1 MADQT
6 RVGVNPLPWIFGSDF
21 SWNCDEPT
29 IRGALSDLQK
39 VGFRA
44 LHADVP
50 AGMSAGDYRDMLAE
64 YDFVPAPGYFA
75 GYFENRADHGD
86 LAEQARTAAA
96 VQAELGLTEMFIAN
110 HLSPERRTT
119 PAVGADPDAGRLET
133 VTDGLVAAAEAMQS
147 EGVAAALHPHVGS
160 CIEVEAEV
168 RAVLDRSAG
177 TALRFGPDTGHL
189 YWAGVDPAG
198 LIGAYADRVIAMHL
212 KDVDS
217 AVRDATKTSGADYA
231 EATFTQHVW
240 AEPGRGSIDFDAVF
254 AALPSNYA
262 GWVVVEVD
270 VPNLPDRVESARASF
285 DWVVAHPHL
294 VGSPA

>member
-1 MADQT
+1 MADRA

-29 IRGALSDLQK
+29 IRGALSDLRK

-44 LHADVP
+44 LHAEVP
-50 AGMSAGDYRDMLAE
+50 AGMTAGDYRAMLTE

-75 GYFENRADHGD
+75 GYFENRDDHAG
-86 LAEQARTAAA
+86 LVEQAKGAAA

-110 HLSPERRTT
+110 HLSVERRAT
-119 PAVGADPDAGRLET
+119 PAVGVGADAARIET

-147 EGVAAALHPHVGS
+147 EGIAAALHPHVGS
-160 CIEVEAEV
+160 CIEVDAEV

-177 TALRFGPDTGHL
+177 TALKFGPDTGHL
-189 YWAGVDPAG
+189 YWAGADPAE
-198 LIGAYADRVIAMHL
+198 LISAYSDRVVAMHL

-217 AVRDATKTSGADYA
+217 AVRDATKARGADYA
-231 EATFTQHVW
+231 EATFGQHVW

-254 AALPSNYA
+254 AALPTNYA

-270 VPNLPDRVESARASF
+270 VPNLPDRVDSAQASF
-285 DWVVAHPHL
+285 DWIAAHPHL
-294 VGSPA
+294 VGGLA